1 MMKTSAKYSML
12 IGEFYFTEVELEVDT
27 TDHGAS
33 NFNVNKIQK

>member
-1 MMKTSAKYSML
+1 MIKSFAKYFML
-12 IGEFYFTEVELEVDT
+12 IGEVYITEVELEVDT